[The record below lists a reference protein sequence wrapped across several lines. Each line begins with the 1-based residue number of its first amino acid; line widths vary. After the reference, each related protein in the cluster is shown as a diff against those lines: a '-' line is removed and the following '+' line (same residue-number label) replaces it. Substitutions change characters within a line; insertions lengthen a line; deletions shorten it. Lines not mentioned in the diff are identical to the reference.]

1 MPALTYRTL
10 ISPPV
15 PVATDRLLPNGDT
28 RMFSPMTTTLIA
40 GDHDAIL
47 VDPPLTSDQAAAVG
61 DWIDDSGR
69 VLRAIYVTHGHG
81 DHWFGSGPLID
92 RFPGTVVYAAQGT
105 IALMRAQVWPKRL
118 AEWDAMF
125 PGQVPQV
132 EVLAVTPTGGHV
144 ELEGHDLHVVEV
156 GHTDTDSTT
165 VLHVP
170 DLALVVAGDAVYNN
184 VHPYLGEAQGDGIRQ
199 WLDALDKIEALAPA
213 AVVSGHK
220 DETKADDP
228 ATIGETRQ
236 YLLDARDRLDQHT
249 DARGFFDGM
258 MKLYPDRVNPGALWS
273 SAVALFG
280 EGGAQ

>member
-15 PVATDRLLPNGDT
+15 PVADDRLVPNGDK
-28 RMFSPMTTTLIA
+28 RMFSPLTTTLIA

-47 VDPPLTSDQAAAVG
+47 VDPPLTSDQAAVVG

-92 RFPGTVVYAAQGT
+92 RFPGTVVYASEGT

-118 AEWDAMF
+118 AEWDALF

-132 EVLAVTPTGGHV
+132 EVLAVTPTGGQV
-144 ELEGHDLHVVEV
+144 ELEGHDLHVVEL

-170 DLALVVAGDAVYNN
+170 GIALVVAGDAVYNH
-184 VHPYLGEAQGDGIRQ
+184 VHPCLGEAQGDGIKH
-199 WLDALDKIEALAPA
+199 WLDALDAIEALGPA
-213 AVVSGHK
+213 AVVSGHQ
-220 DETKADDP
+220 DETRTDDP

-236 YLLDARDRLDQHT
+236 YLLDARDQLDQQT
-249 DARGFFDGM
+249 DAGGFFDAM

-280 EGGAQ
+280 EGGAP